1 MRKLIALLLPALVCA
16 TVVAQSGAKLD
27 LRLWNRL
34 QHGEVRNA
42 TMGLLV
48 QGDPLRIK
56 ILTEQYGGIYK
67 YSFNNI
73 SSVEIPEQH
82 LLKFSDD
89 PAVVKIQANSK
100 GVFLM
105 DTARIKNNID
115 SVQGGFAPLQQA
127 YKGTGVVVGVID
139 GGIYWQHGDFRNPLD
154 STTTRIRYI
163 WDQTVSTALPPAP
176 YNYGSQWS
184 WLDINNGTCT
194 HSVPTSD
201 NGHGTCVAGIAAG
214 NSLSTRGTV
223 HENEL
228 TGVAPEAEIIAV
240 RVDENDAA
248 FLNHVVDAAT
258 YIYKKASALGKP
270 CVINTSIGT
279 YYGSHDGRDLTTYA
293 LEHLLDE
300 TNGRA
305 LVAAAGNGG
314 ANKHHL
320 GYTIPADSAFT
331 LFKYNTTYNEVYFD
345 FWADTANFRQALFA
359 IGANDTFGT
368 NLGRTAYINVPTNFK
383 LGSITD
389 TIINRVLYNGPTL
402 LGQITLHGEL
412 DEDRYHI
419 EVLVNTSNKSLL
431 WRLQTSGSGKFDLWS
446 SSALIGSADFVDS
459 ISTGGAQNEHVYI
472 SDPSYRHSDYLK
484 TLVSSWQCS
493 DKVITVGNYSNRA
506 GYFDR
511 DSIYVNLTVYPYYE
525 VVGKR
530 FATSSFG
537 PTRDERMKPDVMATG
552 STTITVG
559 EPSFIAVN
567 GNKSKVYVTRKH
579 IRNGGTSMASPV
591 VAGIAALYL
600 QKRPTATY
608 QEIKQALIC
617 TAVSDSFTGATPNF
631 EYGNGKVNAFK
642 ALSVGLNCIVFG
654 ATDTAC
660 INYNPL
666 AQADSGTC
674 VAKVYGC
681 TDTAADNYNA
691 NANVNDGS
699 CTFTGIKQLS
709 DDRLSLRAVPNP
721 FKEQTTFQLQNNGVD
736 FSKGE
741 IKIYSITGALLDII
755 PVRKEVFVYVYKSN
769 GLQAGIYQYA
779 LELDGRKMKTGKLV
793 IQ

>member
-1 MRKLIALLLPALVCA
+1 MRKLSLLLLL
-16 TVVAQSGAKLD
+16 TVYGLLAFAQSGNKLD

-34 QHGEVRNA
+34 QRGEIRAVK
-42 TMGLLV
+42 MGLLV
-48 QGDPLRIK
+48 QGEPMQIK
-56 ILTEQYGGIYK
+56 ALTEQYGGIYK
-67 YSFNNI
+67 YGFNSI
-73 SSVEIPEQH
+73 SSVEIPEAQ
-82 LLKFSDD
+82 LLKFSDE
-89 PAVVKIQANSK
+89 PAVLKIQANAK
-100 GVFLM
+100 GTFLM

-115 SVQGGFAPLQQA
+115 SVHVGFGPLPQA
-127 YKGTGVVVGVID
+127 YKGSGVVVGVID

-194 HSVPTSD
+194 HSVPLSD
-201 NGHGTCVAGIAAG
+201 FGHGTCVAGIAAG

-248 FLNHVVDAAT
+248 FLDHVVDAAT

-300 TNGRA
+300 TNGRV
-305 LVAAAGNGG
+305 LVAALGNGG
-314 ANKHHL
+314 AIPHHL
-320 GYTIPADSAFT
+320 GYDIPTDSAFT

-345 FWADTANFRQALFA
+345 FWADSANFNNARFA
-359 IGANDTFGT
+359 IGCNDTLGVD
-368 NLGRTAYINVPTNFK
+368 LGRTAYMSVPANFK
-383 LGSITD
+383 LGQITD
-389 TIINRVLYNGPTL
+389 TIINRVLYNGANL
-402 LGQITLHGEL
+402 LGQITIHGEL

-419 EVLVNTSNKSLL
+419 EVLINTNNKTLL
-431 WRLQTSGSGKFDLWS
+431 WRLQTSGSGKLDLWS
-446 SSALIGSADFVDS
+446 SSSLIGSADFVDS
-459 ISTGGAQNEHVYI
+459 ISTGGPSNQHVFI
-472 SDPSYRHSDYLK
+472 SDPNYRHSDYLK

-506 GYFDR
+506 GYPDR
-511 DSIYVNLTVYPYYE
+511 DSVYVNLTAPPYNE
-525 VVGKR
+525 IVGKR
-530 FATSSFG
+530 FSNSSFG
-537 PTRDERMKPDVMATG
+537 PTRDGRLKPDVMATG
-552 STTITVG
+552 STIITVG
-559 EPSFIAVN
+559 EPAFIAVS
-567 GNKSKVYVTRKH
+567 GNKSKVYVTKKH
-579 IRNGGTSMASPV
+579 IRNGGTSMASPI

-608 QEIKQALIC
+608 EEVKTALIC
-617 TAVSDSFTGATPNF
+617 TAVSDSFTGTTPNP

-642 ALSVGLNCIVFG
+642 ALTVGLNCITFG

-660 INYNPL
+660 INYNP
-666 AQADSGTC
+666 AANVDSGTC
-674 VAKVYGC
+674 IAKVYGC

-691 NANVNDGS
+691 DANVNDGS
-699 CTFTGIKQLS
+699 CTFTGIKQLT
-709 DDRLSLRAVPNP
+709 DDRLALKAVPNP
-721 FKEQTTFQLQNNGVD
+721 FKEQTTFQLTNNGVD
-736 FSKGE
+736 FNSGE
-741 IKIYSITGALLDII
+741 IKIYNMAGALMDVIQIRRDI
-755 PVRKEVFVYVYKSN
+755 YVYLYKN
-769 GLQAGIYQYA
+769 TVLPAGVYQYA